1 MYSSS
6 FNPIFN
12 SLNNKYLTLPAFF
25 GKSTAQIQNLKNSIT
40 PAAATQQQEQ
50 QHSNN
55 NNDNL
60 SHIELT
66 GAAKLQEHNATLIEG
81 WTPALRFSSLMP
93 RRSEAGQA
101 VNNIQLRPLR
111 SSVLKKNLG
120 TVKLD
125 NKPTLT
131 KETKATKKA
140 KAAHNSQ
147 AVKPKANSEAL
158 NLRYKPTTDYNVRSI
173 TLSHLTDNKRFLFL
187 YFIVPIFFAT
197 LKNSIEGARVHQS
210 FSAEKVN
217 IAIQAI
223 TPRAPV
229 HAVSVK
235 RKLKNLSNQRKQL
248 RALIKLMLNS
258 GSALLPSFSTSPAA
272 MATLRTQKEGSPA
285 LPSHNLRSSS
295 STTDLLKWS
304 ISLIAHSLAP
314 LKNKNEYYSLMF
326 LNILKTKGFLNLKK
340 NQKKKI
346 NKVQGYDSNPD
357 PRIIK
362 SRALANTVES
372 TAAHSK
378 QLDLQDKN
386 KINLTKKGKV
396 NLVATTTESDTNKIP
411 LLTYYPGGRYISD

>member
-1 MYSSS
+1 LYSSS

-25 GKSTAQIQNLKNSIT
+25 GNSTAQIQNLKNSIT
-40 PAAATQQQEQ
+40 PAATMVPQQGASANPAKLEQ

-60 SHIELT
+60 SPIELM
-66 GAAKLQEHNATLIEG
+66 GAKQEHNATLIEG
-81 WTPALRFSSLMP
+81 WTPALRFSTLMP
-93 RRSEAGQA
+93 RRRGSGCVAAAAPGQA
-101 VNNIQLRPLR
+101 VNNIQLRPD
-111 SSVLKKNLG
+111 SVLKKTLG
-120 TVKLD
+120 TVKMD

-147 AVKPKANSEAL
+147 AVKTKANSEAL
-158 NLRYKPTTDYNVRSI
+158 NLRSKPTTDYNVRNI
-173 TLSHLTDNKRFLFL
+173 TLSHLTDNKRFVFL

-197 LKNSIEGARVHQS
+197 LKNSIAGARAPQS
-210 FSAEKVN
+210 FSAVPRSREVN
-217 IAIQAI
+217 IAIQPL
-223 TPRAPV
+223 TSCAPV

-258 GSALLPSFSTSPAA
+258 GSALLHSRQWIRHNRAYPDLLRPRSERSKSIHPYVYVKQASFEGAQHLTR
-272 MATLRTQKEGSPA
+272 LRNKNNNNINQSPA

-340 NQKKKI
+340 IKKK
-346 NKVQGYDSNPD
+346 NQQS
-357 PRIIK
+357 
-362 SRALANTVES
+362 A
-372 TAAHSK
+372 TARS
-378 QLDLQDKN
+378 
-386 KINLTKKGKV
+386 
-396 NLVATTTESDTNKIP
+396 
-411 LLTYYPGGRYISD
+411 

>member
-1 MYSSS
+1 M
-6 FNPIFN
+6 
-12 SLNNKYLTLPAFF
+12 
-25 GKSTAQIQNLKNSIT
+25 
-40 PAAATQQQEQ
+40 
-50 QHSNN
+50 
-55 NNDNL
+55 
-60 SHIELT
+60 
-66 GAAKLQEHNATLIEG
+66 
-81 WTPALRFSSLMP
+81 
-93 RRSEAGQA
+93 
-101 VNNIQLRPLR
+101 
-111 SSVLKKNLG
+111 
-120 TVKLD
+120 D

-147 AVKPKANSEAL
+147 AVKTKANSEAL
-158 NLRYKPTTDYNVRSI
+158 NLRSKPTTDYNVRNI
-173 TLSHLTDNKRFLFL
+173 TLSHLTDNKRFVFL

-197 LKNSIEGARVHQS
+197 LKNSIAGARAPQS
-210 FSAEKVN
+210 FSAVPRSREVN
-217 IAIQAI
+217 IAIQPL
-223 TPRAPV
+223 TSCAPV

-258 GSALLPSFSTSPAA
+258 GSALLHSRQWIRHNRAYPDLLRPRSERSKSIHPYVYVKQASFEGAQHLTR
-272 MATLRTQKEGSPA
+272 LRNKNNNNINQSPA

-346 NKVQGYDSNPD
+346 NKVQLQGHDSNPD

-362 SRALANTVES
+362 SRALANTVKS

-386 KINLTKKGKV
+386 KISLTKKGKV
-396 NLVATTTESDTNKIP
+396 NLVATATDSDTNKIP